1 MSSKKSEAALE
12 TVLHAVQ
19 KNYISLNDQDMKIYG
34 DHFTKVL
41 TQLIELMKQED
52 ALFKAIY
59 SRLCGAGSYYD
70 GLKVG
75 KPEEY
80 DMDVVMRLPIN
91 YNDIIIDNSGVPAAF
106 TKVKITKG
114 MDQLRQHPEWT
125 SKYRYMDSW
134 RNKDDYLL
142 ETEFR
147 KWIESVVN
155 KALNTLKQK
164 KSNCYELVL
173 ENPDGLGEK
182 TPYQISLT
190 KSGPAMT
197 FNIII
202 PPDNAKVDVDFVP
215 VIEFTHPKWPP
226 HHVRSLSPN
235 LIAAKRTSWFIV
247 PKPKKGNTDG
257 TLWRLAFHE
266 QEREMINDK
275 GVLKPVCRLLKKFRD
290 TQGINIASYYL
301 KTLFLWEVD
310 IRGRE
315 FWTQKQGFLF
325 MHMLKVFRDKLQQ
338 KSINYYWDK
347 RYDLTEGY
355 NDKNKKNICDRL
367 NKIIE
372 KIEKEVETNPMIV
385 AKFILPKKEFESL
398 EKNTILPNL
407 LETASVSSTIK
418 QHCGVPVVVKESSQ
432 QVQAKKSEPKSG
444 SPDVAAK
451 LNQMMTLL
459 QTLNRKVDSLTD
471 TVNQLRDD
479 NATLRDQL
487 RLGKQQNCSN
497 RQLPSEL
504 DVMLL
509 TAENF
514 ARDMHL

>member
-19 KNYISLNDQDMKIYG
+19 KNYISLNDQDMKRYG
-34 DHFTKVL
+34 EHFTKVL

-52 ALFKAIY
+52 VLFKAIY

-91 YNDIIIDNSGVPAAF
+91 YNDVIIDNSGVPAAF
-106 TKVKITKG
+106 TKVKITKA
-114 MDQLRQHPEWT
+114 MDHLRQHPEWT
-125 SKYRYMDSW
+125 SKYRFMDSW
-134 RNKDDYLL
+134 RNKGDYLL
-142 ETEFR
+142 RTEFLS
-147 KWIESVVN
+147 WIESVVN
-155 KALNTLKQK
+155 KALNRLAK
-164 KSNCYELVL
+164 KETQLL
-173 ENPDGLGEK
+173 
-182 TPYQISLT
+182 ISLT

-197 FNIII
+197 FNITI
-202 PPDNAKVDVDFVP
+202 PPDNTKVDVDFVP

-226 HHVRSLSPN
+226 HHVRGLSAD
-235 LIAAKRTSWFIV
+235 LIKAKRTSWFIV

-301 KTLFLWEVD
+301 KTMFLWEVD

-338 KSINYYWDK
+338 KSIKYYWDK
-347 RYDLTEGY
+347 RYDLTEGC
-355 NDKNKKNICDRL
+355 NVSHKKNVCDRL

-385 AKFILPKKEFESL
+385 AKFILTEEEFESL
-398 EKNTILPNL
+398 EMSITLPNQY
-407 LETASVSSTIK
+407 K
-418 QHCGVPVVVKESSQ
+418 Q
-432 QVQAKKSEPKSG
+432 
-444 SPDVAAK
+444 
-451 LNQMMTLL
+451 L
-459 QTLNRKVDSLTD
+459 QI
-471 TVNQLRDD
+471 
-479 NATLRDQL
+479 
-487 RLGKQQNCSN
+487 
-497 RQLPSEL
+497 E
-504 DVMLL
+504 
-509 TAENF
+509 
-514 ARDMHL
+514 